1 MTRIASATFN
11 CSMKADRP
19 KAFGIYFLAYLKAL
33 LSKINCTNSSANF
46 LRLIPVLTHDAVLS
60 PDIFPVFGLL
70 YISRGTSYVISYH
83 FYLEETWKV
92 AFKLRPEKSHVS
104 VDTVRVDIKKSKKD
118 IRKYMPEAEQ

>member
-1 MTRIASATFN
+1 MTLYYLLTF
-11 CSMKADRP
+11 
-19 KAFGIYFLAYLKAL
+19 FL
-33 LSKINCTNSSANF
+33 SS
-46 LRLIPVLTHDAVLS
+46 VCY
-60 PDIFPVFGLL
+60 LL